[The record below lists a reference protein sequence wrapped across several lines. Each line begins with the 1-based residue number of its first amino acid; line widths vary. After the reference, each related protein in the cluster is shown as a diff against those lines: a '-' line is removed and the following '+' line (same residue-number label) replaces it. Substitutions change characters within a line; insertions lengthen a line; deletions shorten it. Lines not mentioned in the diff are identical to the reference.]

1 MSLRGQGVWILG
13 AGFLGSA
20 LAAACRVAGADV
32 LTIDVAVPAD
42 VRADAADIKALAAGV
57 GRVVPRVAFCCLS
70 TRGGSSEA
78 YRHVYE
84 DSLRALLSAAP
95 AVRPI
100 FCSSVSLYPDLAG
113 GVVDE
118 DTPVRLETERQVCLH
133 RAEQLA
139 LLAGGAVARL
149 APLYGPGR
157 CELLRRHVARE
168 PRLPGEVGRWL
179 NYLHVEDAVQAL
191 MRLAQ
196 DDARGVF
203 NLCSESFRLGEAY
216 AMMQECTGIPAAETC
231 SAPTKRGS
239 ADRRVVSRR
248 YSMPTP
254 QRFCDFVQRELHAPT
269 LL

>member
-20 LAAACRVAGADV
+20 LASACRAAGADV
-32 LTIDVAVPAD
+32 LTIDAAAPAD
-42 VRADAADIKALAAGV
+42 LRADATDIKALAAGV

-70 TRGGSSEA
+70 TCGGAPEE

-84 DSLRALLSAAP
+84 TSLRALLSAAP

-100 FCSSVSLYPDLAG
+100 FCSSVSLYPDTAG

-118 DTPVRLETERQVCLH
+118 DTPVQLESERQVCL
-133 RAEQLA
+133 RQAEQLA

-149 APLYGPGR
+149 APLYGPTR
-157 CELLRRHVARE
+157 CELLRRHLAQE
-168 PRLPGEVGRWL
+168 PRLPGAAERWL

-191 MRLAQ
+191 MLLAQ
-196 DDARGVF
+196 DEARGVF

-216 AMMQECTGIPAAETC
+216 VMMQECTGIPVADACT
-231 SAPTKRGS
+231 APTKRGS

-248 YSMPTP
+248 YPMLHP
-254 QRFCDFVQRELHAPT
+254 QRFRDFVLRELHAPT
-269 LL
+269 LV